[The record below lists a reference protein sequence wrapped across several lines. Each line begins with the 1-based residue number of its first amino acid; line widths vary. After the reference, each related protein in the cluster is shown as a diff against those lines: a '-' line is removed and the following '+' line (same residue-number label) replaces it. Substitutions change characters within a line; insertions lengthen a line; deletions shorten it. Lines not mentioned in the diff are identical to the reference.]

1 MALWS
6 HLPVP
11 VALQVFC
18 LSPIIYKY
26 YRATARDQYI
36 HSTGTPWWFTL
47 KVAFSVKNKAFQTL
61 QHFFAVWAGLELLD
75 LDIFPAPRFG
85 AAVEQEILRSLCMHY
100 IPVPPRAAA
109 NKQTFLLVKE
119 REVKKKKYTAQ
130 SSPADVACESNSAFS
145 ADKENSMY
153 LQCWCNVTVWQSWI
167 SKDLGV

>member
-1 MALWS
+1 MEPSPCPRSASSVLSQPNNLQILQSNS
-6 HLPVP
+6 HRP
-11 VALQVFC
+11 
-18 LSPIIYKY
+18 
-26 YRATARDQYI
+26 I
-36 HSTGTPWWFTL
+36 HSQHRHAMTVHFKKL
-47 KVAFSVKNKAFQTL
+47 AFSVKNKAFQTL
-61 QHFFAVWAGLELLD
+61 QHFFAVWARLELLD

-119 REVKKKKYTAQ
+119 REVKKKYTAQ
-130 SSPADVACESNSAFS
+130 SSPADVACESNPAFS

-153 LQCWCNVTVWQSWI
+153 LQCWCNVTVWRSWI